1 MSLPSAIVLA
11 GGFGTRLPE
20 VSATRPKPM
29 ADVCGRPFLEYVL
42 DHLRACGIERV
53 VLSTGYKGE
62 VIERHFGDGSAFGLR
77 ISCVRELEPL
87 GTAGALGLTLPQ
99 IGERAFVLNGDS
111 FADVD
116 MAALAAFH
124 RACQAAFTLVATPRE
139 DASRFGRVVAAAG
152 RIEAFEEKRAG
163 REPGLINAGVY
174 LIERRILEN
183 IPAGRPSSL
192 EKDLLPL
199 LLARNEHVAVFE
211 HRGQF
216 EDIGVPEGLAAFR
229 AAAGRWRRQRMS
241 GAIDSVRSE
250 LAESIAVK
258 GRWDDDLCA
267 GVVELS
273 ERIVAALRKRGKVI
287 LFGNGGSAADAQ
299 HIAAELVGRY
309 GREREPLRAIA
320 LTTNSSAITA
330 IANDYDYEVVFQRQL
345 EAWADEGD
353 VVIGI
358 TTSGNSANVLRA
370 LEQARKRRC
379 FTAAL
384 TGEGGGRVRE
394 VCDLLLAI
402 PSRSTPRIQESHIT
416 LGHILCGL
424 VERAMCEVT

>member
-1 MSLPSAIVLA
+1 
-11 GGFGTRLPE
+11 
-20 VSATRPKPM
+20 
-29 ADVCGRPFLEYVL
+29 
-42 DHLRACGIERV
+42 
-53 VLSTGYKGE
+53 
-62 VIERHFGDGSAFGLR
+62 
-77 ISCVRELEPL
+77 
-87 GTAGALGLTLPQ
+87 
-99 IGERAFVLNGDS
+99 
-111 FADVD
+111 
-116 MAALAAFH
+116 
-124 RACQAAFTLVATPRE
+124 
-139 DASRFGRVVAAAG
+139 
-152 RIEAFEEKRAG
+152 
-163 REPGLINAGVY
+163 
-174 LIERRILEN
+174 
-183 IPAGRPSSL
+183 
-192 EKDLLPL
+192 
-199 LLARNEHVAVFE
+199 
-211 HRGQF
+211 
-216 EDIGVPEGLAAFR
+216 
-229 AAAGRWRRQRMS
+229 MS
-241 GAIDSVRSE
+241 GAIDSVRCE

-267 GVVELS
+267 GVVQLS

-320 LTTNSSAITA
+320 LTTNSSAVTA

-379 FTAAL
+379 FTAVL
-384 TGEGGGRVRE
+384 TGEGGGKARE
-394 VCDLLLAI
+394 VCDLLLAV

-424 VERAMCEVT
+424 VERAMCEGT